1 MFTEVSRRSRVKL
14 GGFVKCRRRSCLLKC
29 IKCIKCNRQATCIR
43 QRPCLYKGD
52 GGQVYLP
59 A

>member
-14 GGFVKCRRRSCLLKC
+14 GGFVKCRRKSCLL
-29 IKCIKCNRQATCIR
+29 KCIKCNRQATCIR
-43 QRPCLYKGD
+43 QSPCLYKGD
-52 GGQVYLP
+52 GGQVYLQ